1 MKFLKIRSS
10 KKYIKKFK
18 QSSFFFILKSFLL
31 KENDNTFFKNYLKN
45 LEIFSFNYS
54 KYNIKEI
61 KRLLPHSNLKT
72 SFSGDLRFLFFKTQ
86 EDFITFIKSL
96 DLNNLFFL
104 PLVTYFDKRCLNL
117 VYFKNILKNNQF
129 KTNKDLF
136 FFFITFKIML
146 LIKFYVILKL
156 KHLQKLKL
164 FLTLK
169 KNVNA

>member
-10 KKYIKKFK
+10 KKYITKFK
-18 QSSFFFILKSFLL
+18 HSSFFFILKSFLL

-45 LEIFSFNYS
+45 LEIFSFTYS

-61 KRLLPHSNLKT
+61 KRLLPLSSLKT

-86 EDFITFIKSL
+86 EDFIVFTKSL

-117 VYFKNILKNNQF
+117 VYFKNLLENNQL

-136 FFFITFKIML
+136 FFLIAFKTMI
-146 LIKFYVILKL
+146 LIRFYIILKL
-156 KHLQKLKL
+156 KNLQKLKL

-169 KNVNA
+169 NNVNA